1 MTKGDRVWVRF
12 DGRARGRWM
21 RYMGH
26 TLATV
31 TLAVGQDYEGKR
43 YPLRTVAEAQ
53 PAELQQLVDEY
64 RLAADR
70 HSRSLPI

>member
-1 MTKGDRVWVRF
+1 
-12 DGRARGRWM
+12 
-21 RYMGH
+21 MGH